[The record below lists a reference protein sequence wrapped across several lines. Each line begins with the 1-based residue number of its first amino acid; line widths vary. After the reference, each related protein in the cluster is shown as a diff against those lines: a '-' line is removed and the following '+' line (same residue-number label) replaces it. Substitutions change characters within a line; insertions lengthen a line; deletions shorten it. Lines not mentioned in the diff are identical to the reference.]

1 MKRSLMVALAAGV
14 VLSPV
19 APAQTGSRDLSGV
32 WRYSGRTLTLSN
44 DVPTMTPWGQAKF
57 NATKPGYGPRMVP
70 PALGND
76 PQGKCDPLGIPRLIF
91 FNTTPVE
98 FVQTSDRLVQFYEWG
113 HVWRT
118 VWTDGRALPKD
129 ASDDPTWLGYSAGKW
144 DGDTLVV
151 ESAGFDE
158 RSWLDHFGNPHS
170 DEMRL
175 EERYRRADKD
185 TIELTMTINDP
196 KTYTKPWVSEKKTFK
211 LQPRREIREIFCVPS
226 EEEAFNKRIRDP
238 AAGKTGK

>member
-1 MKRSLMVALAAGV
+1 MKRSPMVALLAGAF
-14 VLSPV
+14 LSSV
-19 APAQTGSRDLSGV
+19 APAQTGSHDLSGV

-98 FVQTSDRLVQFYEWG
+98 FVQTSDRVVQNFEWG

-118 VWTDGRALPKD
+118 IWTDGRALPKD
-129 ASDDPTWLGYSAGKW
+129 VSDDPTWLGYSTGKW
-144 DGDTLVV
+144 DGDTLIV

-175 EERYRRADKD
+175 EERYRRVDKD
-185 TIELTMTINDP
+185 TIELTMTVNDP

-211 LQPRREIREIFCVPS
+211 MQPRREIREIFCVPS

>member
-1 MKRSLMVALAAGV
+1 
-14 VLSPV
+14 
-19 APAQTGSRDLSGV
+19 
-32 WRYSGRTLTLSN
+32 
-44 DVPTMTPWGQAKF
+44 
-57 NATKPGYGPRMVP
+57 MVP